1 NEDKVKLFAEHL
13 RKALDAGLKGWKDLI
28 LAGPA
33 PAPLLKAESF
43 FRHQIMLRTSAMSR
57 LSTELAKIEQ
67 AFALPAD
74 LSLIIDIDP
83 VNLG

>member
-1 NEDKVKLFAEHL
+1 
-13 RKALDAGLKGWKDLI
+13 
-28 LAGPA
+28 
-33 PAPLLKAESF
+33 
-43 FRHQIMLRTSAMSR
+43 MLRTSAMSR
-57 LSTELAKIEQ
+57 LSAELGRIEQ

>member
-1 NEDKVKLFAEHL
+1 
-13 RKALDAGLKGWKDLI
+13 
-28 LAGPA
+28 
-33 PAPLLKAESF
+33 
-43 FRHQIMLRTSAMSR
+43 MSR

>member
-1 NEDKVKLFAEHL
+1 
-13 RKALDAGLKGWKDLI
+13 
-28 LAGPA
+28 
-33 PAPLLKAESF
+33 
-43 FRHQIMLRTSAMSR
+43 MSR
-57 LSTELAKIEQ
+57 LSLELGKIEQ